1 MKPFLLSLALT
12 LGLISEARSDV
23 ASLSTIPLWPQGAP
37 EENGLTGEET
47 PGGCIGNIST
57 ATLTIHLPAPEIAT
71 GIAVIIIPGGGY
83 GVVCTDTEGRQ
94 IAEKLTSKGIAGI
107 VLKYRLPNQHHKI
120 PASDARR
127 AIQTVRHNAS
137 KWKID
142 STRVGVWGF
151 SAGGHLAS
159 TVSTSFTPGVPDAK
173 DLIRRQSSRP
183 DFSILFYPVI
193 SMESGVTHQGLRNN
207 LLGPNAPADLVL
219 KYSNE
224 KQVSKQTPP
233 TFLLHAADDKVVSI
247 KNTLRYY
254 QALIEREI
262 PALLVAFETGGH
274 GPTAFQRNP
283 SWARIF
289 EDWIMNR

>member
-1 MKPFLLSLALT
+1 MKALLLSLALT
-12 LGLISEARSDV
+12 LGLISGAKSD
-23 ASLSTIPLWPQGAP
+23 APSLSTIPLWPQGAP

-47 PGGCIGNIST
+47 PGGCIGNISN
-57 ATLTIHLPAPEIAT
+57 ATLTVHLPSSEIAT
-71 GIAVIIIPGGGY
+71 GTAVVIIPGGGY

-94 IAEKLTSKGIAGI
+94 IAERLTSKGIAGV

-127 AIQTVRHNAS
+127 AIRTVRYNAS
-137 KWKID
+137 DWKID
-142 STRVGVWGF
+142 PKRVGVWGF

-159 TVSTSFTPGVPDAK
+159 TVSTSFTPGIPDAK
-173 DLIRRQSSRP
+173 DLIERQSSRP

-193 SMESGVTHQGLRNN
+193 SMESGVTHQGLRNK
-207 LLGPNAPADLVL
+207 LLGPNASEDLIL
-219 KYSNE
+219 KYSSE
-224 KQVSKQTPP
+224 KQVSQHTPP

-254 QALIEREI
+254 KALIAHKI
-262 PALLVAFETGGH
+262 PARLVAFETGGH

-283 SWARIF
+283 SWAPLF
-289 EDWIMNR
+289 DDWIMNR